1 MIEILAKANELDS
14 IQRNIK
20 KCFESV
26 SKINFQDDSRY
37 IESLLSLEGEVFKL
51 SKVNVNAKGEI
62 ENWLKMLEGAIEE
75 SLKKYIAKGYLEY

>member
-1 MIEILAKANELDS
+1 MDS

-26 SKINFQDDSRY
+26 SKIVFQDSSNY
-37 IESLLSLEGEVFKL
+37 IEGLLSLEGENFRL

-62 ENWLKMLEGAIEE
+62 EGWLKMLETSME
-75 SLKKYIAKGYLEY
+75 